1 MRLVRQTFRID
12 AGTAEALRRRAEAEH
27 TSVPDLMREAIRL
40 RLDVGAVSDLVRVA
54 VADVVAH
61 AQVRIDALGTE
72 WRDRFIETEE
82 RERGTTRR
90 DIEDFIGGLN
100 ELEQA
105 RSGRAPSLATP
116 HDPLS
121 K

>member
-1 MRLVRQTFRID
+1 MRLIRQTFRID
-12 AGTAEALRRRAEAEH
+12 DGTAEALRQRAAAER

-40 RLDVGAVSDLVRVA
+40 RLEVGAISDLVRMA
-54 VADVVAH
+54 LAEVVAH
-61 AQVRIDALGTE
+61 AQVRIDAMGAE
-72 WRDRFIETEE
+72 WRDRLIETEE
-82 RERGTTRR
+82 RERALTRR

-105 RSGRAPSLATP
+105 RIGSAPPHGSP
-116 HDPLS
+116 HDALS